1 MVKMKGKWQI
11 QEYWTVGRVKAEGG
25 GTWQKI
31 ILILKNTK
39 IIEQTQHNN
48 ISIDKVL
55 VLYQSG
61 CDFRFKTGYMGGI
74 INKNNIEKN

>member
-1 MVKMKGKWQI
+1 MVKPDK
-11 QEYWTVGRVKAEGG
+11 
-25 GTWQKI
+25 KI
-31 ILILKNTK
+31 ILILTHT
-39 IIEQTQHNN
+39 IIIVQTQHNN
-48 ISIDKVL
+48 IYIDKVL